1 MINFIKLT
9 IACFT
14 IWVSTALLNALMAGT
29 WLAVYSNEYD
39 PWIQAFAIVF
49 GCTLIFSVPAMF
61 IFWLVLLS
69 ARHNPLLFRL
79 LLKTGFIVSSL
90 SSLLLFKLH
99 MDEVQGQQL
108 FLILFIVISSISSI
122 MLHHQP
128 LKSIIKNK
136 NQGRA

>member
-1 MINFIKLT
+1 MIIFIKLT

-14 IWVSTALLNALMAGT
+14 IWVSTALLNALMGGT
-29 WLAVYSNEYD
+29 WLAVYSNEYN

-61 IFWLVLLS
+61 IFWIVLLS
-69 ARHNPLLFRL
+69 ARHNLLLFRL

-99 MDEVQGQQL
+99 VNEIEGQQF
-108 FLILFIVISSISSI
+108 FLTLFIVISSISSI
-122 MLHHQP
+122 MLHHQII
-128 LKSIIKNK
+128 KSILKNK
-136 NQGRA
+136 NQDYA